1 MPVIDV
7 AAFVGAY
14 PYRRLT
20 HDSPDWLRSQMDRL
34 GIDQAWVS
42 HLPSLLLKDPAPGN
56 EDLLA
61 AVKPYRDR
69 LHPVPILHPAQPR
82 WERDLE
88 RALDVEAP
96 AVRLL
101 PQYQGLEPAGSAMRR
116 ALAALASSATPVIL
130 AVRLEDARQRHPL
143 DVAAEFPAAA
153 VRVLAREVPGAKLIV
168 THADRGFVEEVH
180 FGLTP
185 AEAAR
190 LVWDISGIW
199 GPPEDHLQLLL
210 ETVGAD
216 RFVLGTGMPLRIP
229 DTPFAKLD
237 LLDAP
242 SAVRASI
249 LGRNLERWLTQR

>member
-20 HDSPDWLRSQMDRL
+20 HDTADWLRSHMDRL
-34 GIDQAWVS
+34 GIDQAWVA

-56 EDLLA
+56 ADLVRAL
-61 AVKPYRDR
+61 KPHRDR
-69 LHPVPILHPAQPR
+69 LRPVPILHPAQPR

-88 RALDVEAP
+88 RALEVEAP
-96 AVRLL
+96 AVRLF
-101 PQYQGLEPAGSAMRR
+101 PQYQGLEPAGSAMRM
-116 ALAALASSATPVIL
+116 ALATIASSATPVIL
-130 AVRLEDARQRHPL
+130 TVRLEDARQRHPL
-143 DVAAEFPAAA
+143 DVSAEFPAAA

-168 THADRGFVEEVH
+168 THAERAIVEEVH
-180 FGLTP
+180 FGLMP

-190 LVWDISGIW
+190 LVWDVSAIW

-242 SAVRASI
+242 SAVRAGI
-249 LGRNLERWLTQR
+249 LGGNLEQWLMQR